1 MINRRQQRGLS
12 MIGLLMWGI
21 VIFFVAL
28 LAMKLVPAYTEFL
41 TIKKIL
47 TDIGGETGTKNMSN
61 ADIRDRFSRRAMIDN
76 ISTVTAADLK
86 INRENGKTV
95 VSIEYTFQTPLVAN
109 VSLLADFS
117 ARSDDARESKIAQ
130 QLE

>member
-12 MIGLLMWGI
+12 MIGLLLWGI
-21 VIFFVAL
+21 VIVFVAL
-28 LAMKLVPAYTEFL
+28 LAMKLVPAYTEFM

-47 TDIGGETGTKNMSN
+47 TDIGGGQGVNNMSN
-61 ADIRDRFSRRAMIDN
+61 AEIRQNFAKRALIDN
-76 ISTVTAADLK
+76 ISTVTPEDLR
-86 INRENGKTV
+86 ISREGGKTV
-95 VSIEYTFQTPLVAN
+95 VSVEYTFQTPLVAN

-117 ARSDDARESKIAQ
+117 ASSDGGESTAAQ